1 MTENKEDK
9 LVRYSDFDFVQCS
22 QYKEFN
28 YEQRQD
34 MKYVE
39 LGMSAIKHRL
49 YFLMLH
55 SRAQRSENESL
66 YHWTNRLGLS
76 KSTAFGI
83 FSKENNS
90 MHRSVAEKIS
100 NATGA
105 DVDWIQFGTGEP
117 FNLKDSNSLS
127 VMDND
132 ESKLL
137 SPADDI
143 KKTNVPLSIDKH
155 LLTQSIET
163 AEKAL
168 EVTNSSMTPE
178 NKAEFIATLFFNDN
192 LNNIN
197 EELLKACISLIEK
210 ALKETRRMLSP
221 KPKSELIIVIYNFY
235 YDKPWTQE
243 HLKSALDQLI
253 RSVS

>member
-1 MTENKEDK
+1 MAENKENK
-9 LVRYSDFDFVQCS
+9 FVRYSDFNFVQCS

-55 SRAQRSENESL
+55 SLAKRSENESL

-100 NATGA
+100 NVTGA
-105 DVDWIQFGTGEP
+105 DIDWIQFGKGEAFP
-117 FNLKDSNSLS
+117 EKKEQPLPSPDQNLKSD
-127 VMDND
+127 
-132 ESKLL
+132 
-137 SPADDI
+137 
-143 KKTNVPLSIDKH
+143 VPKSIDKY

-168 EVTNSSMTPE
+168 AIAKGTMTPE
-178 NKAEFIATLFFNDN
+178 NKAEFISTLYFNDN
-192 LNNIN
+192 VNNVS
-197 EELLKACISLIEK
+197 EELLKACIRLIEQ
-210 ALKETRRMLSP
+210 ALKETRRTLSP
-221 KPKSELIIVIYNFY
+221 EPKSELIIVIYNFY
-235 YDKPWTQE
+235 YDKPWTEE